1 MVQCCNSTA
10 WAGLDRY
17 CNVPASWSGNGKRWN
32 LLWENAENLGRLKNR
47 KKRLSSEN
55 GQRLEFEEL
64 LSQLSCWPTY
74 HILEWLLPQP
84 TFIAVMPHKKFICI
98 INRHF
103 DYEKHLEL
111 SNTKGCNHKTR
122 IITYCV
128 IFKRW

>member
-1 MVQCCNSTA
+1 MVRQWKEMKLA
-10 WAGLDRY
+10 
-17 CNVPASWSGNGKRWN
+17 
-32 LLWENAENLGRLKNR
+32 LGECGEFGQAQEQ

-55 GQRLEFEEL
+55 GQRLEFWEL
-64 LSQLSCWPTY
+64 LNQLSCWPTY

-111 SNTKGCNHKTR
+111 SNTKGCDHKTH
-122 IITYCV
+122 IITFCV
-128 IFKRW
+128 IFKR